1 MFRNALLIST
11 LLVTSVALSG
21 CSPIWSKLGDLSYSM
36 AEFTKPAS
44 LRGSST
50 DTDVDFN
57 ETTVAENGVYKTPI
71 GEYIPTEVTYND
83 DGSAIID
90 TSQHPCPEGTFLNDE
105 NACMFLET
113 ETFDFEDTLEVNF
126 NPVDTGPVP
135 CPEDT
140 YLTEE
145 NTCSYFEA
153 ETISFENE
161 LQSNVAAPIETGP
174 VPCPEGT
181 YLTAENTCTYLE
193 TEEFDFASN
202 DAIQNTDIQS
212 FEFEYAQKASRIIP
226 TDETQSFSFNQS
238 VECPPGFKADANNS
252 CMYLGAELTLK

>member
-1 MFRNALLIST
+1 MFRNALIIST
-11 LLVTSVALSG
+11 LLASTMALSG
-21 CSPIWSKLGDLSYSM
+21 CSPVWTKLGDLSYSL
-36 AEFTKPAS
+36 AEFTKPS

-50 DTDVDFN
+50 ETEVDFN
-57 ETTVAENGVYKTPI
+57 ETSVSENGVYKTAI
-71 GEYIPTEVTYND
+71 GEYIPTEVSYSD
-83 DGSAIID
+83 DGSAVVD
-90 TSQHPCPEGTFLNDE
+90 TSQHPCPEGTYLNDE

-113 ETFDFEDTLEVNF
+113 ETFEFTDTLEVNF
-126 NPVDTGPVP
+126 DPAVDTGPVP

-153 ETISFENE
+153 ETISFDDE
-161 LQSNVAAPIETGP
+161 LQTNVAQPIETGP

-181 YLTAENTCTYLE
+181 YLTAENTCTFLE

-202 DAIQNTDIQS
+202 DAIQDTEIANFD
-212 FEFEYAQKASRIIP
+212 YAQEAVTIAPVDK
-226 TDETQSFSFNQS
+226 TQSFSFNQS
-238 VECPPGFKADANNS
+238 VECPPGFKPDANNS